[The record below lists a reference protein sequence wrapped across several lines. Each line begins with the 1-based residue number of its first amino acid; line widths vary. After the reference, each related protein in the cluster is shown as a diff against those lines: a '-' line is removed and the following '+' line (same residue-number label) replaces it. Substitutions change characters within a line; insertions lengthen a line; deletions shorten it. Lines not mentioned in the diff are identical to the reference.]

1 MKGQQGFSLIELV
14 IVIVIL
20 GLLAAVALPRFLDV
34 TDDAQDAT
42 VEGVAGGF
50 ASAVGLVRAE
60 WEVEGRPQGAANG
73 AGASV
78 TLDNETIYVDGTN
91 GYPVGLA
98 GAYAS
103 GMSTDACLAVLD
115 AILQSPPRATTS
127 DSNIGSNRYLVRLQ
141 SGSGGDTC
149 VYYLIATLNKSS
161 LPAAGDYNTA
171 GVGNSFT
178 YQPLTGKVMTYNNN

>member
-1 MKGQQGFSLIELV
+1 MKRQQGFSLIELV

-60 WEVEGRPQGAANG
+60 WEVEGRPKGDNNG

-78 TLDNETIYVDGTN
+78 VLDGENIYVDGDN
-91 GYPVGLA
+91 GYPVGADSAHA
-98 GAYAS
+98 GAMTA
-103 GMSTDACLAVLD
+103 DACLATLD

-127 DSNIGSNRYLVRLQ
+127 DGAIANNRYLVRMQ
-141 SGSGGDTC
+141 SDGNGDRC

-161 LPAAGDYNTA
+161 LPAAGDYGTA

-178 YQPLTGKVMTYNNN
+178 YQPQTGKVMVFNNN